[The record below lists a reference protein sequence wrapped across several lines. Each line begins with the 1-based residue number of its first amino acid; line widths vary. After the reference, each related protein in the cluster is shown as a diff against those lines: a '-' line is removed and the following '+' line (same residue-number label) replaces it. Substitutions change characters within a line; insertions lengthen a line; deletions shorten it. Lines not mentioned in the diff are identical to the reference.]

1 MWFQI
6 FHTGVTPIPTKVCF
20 PLQVLFSG
28 LLDSVETTQPFTE
41 TPLTSNGRSLNKGD
55 KDGLGGSKT
64 QKKKCLYLITSILPT
79 MLQLSPEQGETSVGG
94 MGRAQAYETVAAH

>member
-1 MWFQI
+1 MHLSSVSSLTESLQKSAPGRSGESMRFQI

-28 LLDSVETTQPFTE
+28 LLDNMETTSPFRDS
-41 TPLTSNGRSLNKGD
+41 LSSHGRSLNKGD

-64 QKKKCLYLITSILPT
+64 
-79 MLQLSPEQGETSVGG
+79 
-94 MGRAQAYETVAAH
+94 